1 MAESKT
7 NAMRMLDRA
16 KIPYQVHLYSHDDGQ
31 IDGLSVAGKLG
42 QDVSMRCV

>member
-16 KIPYQVHLYSHDDGQ
+16 KIPYQVHLYSHEDIQSAAVPSGHQ
-31 IDGLSVAGKLG
+31 RLVNH
-42 QDVSMRCV
+42 